1 MSLKTKLLLTLSGIF
16 AFSTLLIWLLSRL
29 FTAGV
34 LADMEKNFYTRIAG
48 QVSDLLQRELALL
61 ESSASGWA
69 AKDELYDFTRRRGEV
84 HLREAFV
91 THMLQKS
98 RLNYLVVLDNQ
109 GRVLLSRGYDRLSR
123 QTLPLPP
130 GLISPPRA
138 ARSGLL
144 STLAGPALVAVRPIT
159 GPEHTGPP
167 AGTLLI
173 GRLLRTEEIKEL
185 EASTGVSLSFA
196 GPGEVNLSSLDRS
209 RPLADGTPCYYRV
222 ISRQESIL
230 YLPLKDWQGS
240 TAYLLCLHTPRRV
253 AGVFYQAEKFFAA
266 GNLLAALLTFALTI
280 FWLNHTCL
288 SRLKHLTDALHRI
301 NTTDPASIPVLSGN
315 DELAR
320 LSRAM
325 NQLLEKLALHRQ
337 DMEHQEQKHQAILDN
352 MAEGIV
358 VVQDGT
364 IKYLNQA
371 AAQLLE
377 CPPEQAAGQ
386 TFLNL
391 VHPGDQAAMHEY
403 CLDLTE
409 KGGIPVAQTFRSHTG
424 DGREK
429 WLEANSTVIN
439 WEEGI
444 ANLHFISD
452 ITPRKILEEEL
463 SRLMAEKNLILDS
476 LTEMVTF
483 IDRDLHII
491 WANRAAAQA
500 VGKHVLELMGAKC
513 HAVRFGREE
522 PCTGCPVQRAM
533 ASGQPYTG
541 ELETPDGRWLSINA
555 SPVFDRQGNVTG
567 AVEAVLDVTE
577 RRHYEEQLRYLS
589 MHDVLTGL
597 YNRAF
602 FQAEMAR
609 LEKSRDYPITVLL
622 ADLDGLKLVNDT
634 LGHDRGDEL
643 IKACAEQLKAALRSS
658 DILARIGG
666 DEFAALLPDTDEQAA
681 QVIVERLHRHMAL
694 YNKSSPALPVLLSIG
709 WAISPSPAK
718 SLSETLKE
726 ADAVM
731 YARKIQQR
739 ELTRPLL
746 CQAIAGAMPECNR
759 LDNLQHTLPP
769 DRPQKEGAL

>member
-16 AFSTLLIWLLSRL
+16 AFSALLIWLLSRL
-29 FTAGV
+29 FTAGA
-34 LADMEKNFYTRIAG
+34 LMDMEKNFYTRTAG
-48 QVSDLLQRELALL
+48 QVADLLQRELALL
-61 ESSASGWA
+61 ESSAGGWA
-69 AKDELYDFTRRRGEV
+69 TKDELYAFTRRRGEV
-84 HLREAFV
+84 RLREAFV
-91 THMLQKS
+91 SHMLEKS
-98 RLNYLVVLDNQ
+98 RLDYLVVLDSQ
-109 GRVLLSRGYDRLSR
+109 GRVLLSRSHDRLS
-123 QTLPLPP
+123 QQSLPLPP
-130 GLISPPRA
+130 ELLSPPRPI
-138 ARSGLL
+138 RSGLV
-144 STLAGPALVAVRPIT
+144 STLAGPALVAVRPVT
-159 GPEHTGPP
+159 GQSHASPP

-185 EASTGVSLSFA
+185 EASTGVSISFA
-196 GPGEVNLSSLDRS
+196 APDEINLASLERARS
-209 RPLADGTPCYYRV
+209 LADGTPCYYRV
-222 ISRQESIL
+222 VSRQESIL
-230 YLPLKDWQGS
+230 YLPLKNWQGR
-240 TAYLLCLHTPRRV
+240 TAYLLRLHTPRRV
-253 AGVFYQAEKFFAA
+253 AGIFFQAEKFFAA
-266 GNLLAALLTFALTI
+266 ANFLTALLTFALTML
-280 FWLNHTCL
+280 WLNYACL
-288 SRLKHLTDALHRI
+288 ARLKRLTDSLHRSDG
-301 NTTDPASIPVLSGN
+301 TAPADIPVLSGG

-320 LSRAM
+320 LSRAIH
-325 NQLLEKLALHRQ
+325 QLLEKLTLHRQ
-337 DMEHQEQKHQAILDN
+337 HLEQQEQKHNAILDN
-352 MAEGIV
+352 MAEGIA
-358 VVQDGT
+358 VVQDGN

-371 AAQLLE
+371 GASLLG
-377 CPPEQAAGQ
+377 CPPDQTAGQ
-386 TFLNL
+386 VFLDL

-403 CLDLTE
+403 CLTLTE
-409 KGGIPVAQTFRSHTG
+409 KEGTPGAQTFRSHTR

-439 WEEGI
+439 WEGST

-500 VGKHVLELMGAKC
+500 VGKNVLELMGAKC
-513 HAVRFGREE
+513 HVVRFGREE
-522 PCTGCPVQRAM
+522 PCEGCPVQRAM

-555 SPVFDRQGNVTG
+555 SPVFDRQGHVTG
-567 AVEAVLDVTE
+567 AVEAVLDITE

-609 LEKSRDYPITVLL
+609 LENSRDYPITVLL

-634 LGHDRGDEL
+634 LGHDMGDEL

-681 QVIVERLHRHMAL
+681 QAIVERLHKHLEA
-694 YNKSSPALPVLLSIG
+694 YNSQSPALPVLVSIG
-709 WAISPSPAK
+709 WAISQDPSK
-718 SLSETLKE
+718 TLNETLKE
-726 ADAVM
+726 ADAAM
-731 YARKIQQR
+731 YTQKLQQR
-739 ELTRPLL
+739 EKTRPIL
-746 CQAIAGAMPECNR
+746 CEAITRLASPLHPEC
-759 LDNLQHTLPP
+759 LH
-769 DRPQKEGAL
+769 